1 MAWLR
6 ELSASTGEVWFK
18 PCQEEGLY
26 NVEGILE
33 LEEPLLVWFQDIDRS
48 IELTDPVSSGK
59 YRVRKGRIALE
70 PRLEPQVAEPKD
82 FLDLCQ
88 RLLAPKQERGEE
100 WYGYVFSA
108 NLPLETGENLTVRF
122 RDTTFWGR
130 EGTFVEFVRRE
141 PPYILVAQDRATT
154 LATKPEEFEPMLRL
168 KARWPVERESPGS
181 APGV

>member
-6 ELSASTGEVWFK
+6 ELSAPRGDVWFK
-18 PCQEEGLY
+18 PCQGEGLY

-48 IELTDPVSSGK
+48 IQLAHPVSSAR

-70 PRLEPQVAEPKD
+70 SRLEPRVAEPRD

-88 RLLAPKQERGEE
+88 RLLAPKQEKGEE
-100 WYGYVFSA
+100 SYGYIFSA
-108 NLPLETGENLTVRF
+108 YLPLEKGENLTVRF

-130 EGTFVEFVRRE
+130 DGTFVEFVRRE
-141 PPYILVAQDRATT
+141 PPYLLVAQDRATT
-154 LATKPEEFEPMLRL
+154 VATKPEEFELMLRL
-168 KARWPVERESPGS
+168 KARWPVERE
-181 APGV
+181 